1 MGNKSKHYNLLDN
14 LLEHIRSPREAAIS
28 SVEDLAIMI
37 VKRCSAVFTTDP
49 KLLFP
54 LPSLLEI
61 YQEAI
66 GKVASLSNDCTPLK
80 VGQAN

>member
-37 VKRCSAVFTTDP
+37 VK
-49 KLLFP
+49 LLFP